1 MSAATYIVTVGNDKA
16 EVAVEDEKVVSII
29 VSNADDFVGVDN
41 ATSPTCIYVH
51 YNVLNQFKEDVTAEA
66 VPILVMFL

>member
-29 VSNADDFVGVDN
+29 VSNADDFVGLL
-41 ATSPTCIYVH
+41 ALPAFMCIITY
-51 YNVLNQFKEDVTAEA
+51 
-66 VPILVMFL
+66 